1 MLLGLVESLEV
12 RLAGEHGL
20 SEPSHI
26 LSACVATLTHF
37 TVVDDLG
44 PGLGLVFLAH
54 LEEGPLLLLV
64 GVLALLRVLGLVVV
78 PVS

>member
-12 RLAGEHGL
+12 GLAGEHGL
-20 SEPSHI
+20 TEPSHV
-26 LSACVATLTHF
+26 LGACVAALAHLA
-37 TVVDDLG
+37 VVDDLG